1 MGGVPCDFRGCGMSK
16 ITTPATGHELQL
28 SSAPDFNDVCDEL
41 YGCRTAF
48 DGMIELMTVTNSD
61 KIAVELVE
69 QWLRTLSLR
78 LNMCE
83 KMLQRATDAHY
94 GHMN

>member
-1 MGGVPCDFRGCGMSK
+1 MSK
-16 ITTPATGHELQL
+16 ITTLATGHELQL
-28 SSAPDFNDVCDEL
+28 NSAPDFNDVCDEL

-83 KMLQRATDAHY
+83 KMLQRATDQHY
-94 GHMN
+94 GHLN

>member
-1 MGGVPCDFRGCGMSK
+1 
-16 ITTPATGHELQL
+16 
-28 SSAPDFNDVCDEL
+28 
-41 YGCRTAF
+41 
-48 DGMIELMTVTNSD
+48 MTVTNSD

-78 LNMCE
+78 LNLCE